1 MPEIQNSGFQEA
13 IEVVERLP
21 IEDQIVLIEIIR
33 RHMIDERRN
42 QLASDIA
49 EARAAFQQGDVTRG
63 TPQDLMKELTNSLSP
78 VGTKYL

>member
-33 RHMIDERRN
+33 RHLIEERRN

-49 EARAAFQQGDVTRG
+49 EARAAHQRGDVTRG
-63 TPQDLMKELTNSLSP
+63 TPQDLMKELSE
-78 VGTKYL
+78 